1 MNDLQ
6 IFKNSDFGTVRTME
20 QNDKVLFCGKDIA
33 AALGYKD
40 TVNSIKKH
48 CRGVAIHHPIQD
60 SMGRTQQA
68 RFITEGDVYRLIAH
82 SKLPAAERFEHW
94 VFDEVLPSIRKNG
107 GYIAGQENM
116 SDAELMAKALEV
128 ARRTLANKQAQIEHM
143 QPKAVFADA
152 VCASNTTILVG
163 ELAKILRQ
171 NGVDM
176 GEKRLFDWLRQN
188 GYLVRRNGT
197 DRNMPTQRSM
207 EQGLFVIKET
217 TVCHS
222 DGHTTISKT
231 PKITGKGQQYFVNI
245 FLRKDA
251 DKNHFIQK
259 VQEQNENCI

>member
-1 MNDLQ
+1 MNDFQ
-6 IFKNSDFGTVRTME
+6 IFTYRNEQVRTIQQPDGLWWVLRDVCQILGLSNPTVVASRLE
-20 QNDKVLFCGKDIA
+20 DDERTKFNLGRQGEATIINEPGLYAVILRSDKPEAKDF
-33 AALGYKD
+33 K
-40 TVNSIKKH
+40 
-48 CRGVAIHHPIQD
+48 R
-60 SMGRTQQA
+60 
-68 RFITEGDVYRLIAH
+68 
-82 SKLPAAERFEHW
+82 W
-94 VFDEVLPSIRKNG
+94 VTHEVLPSIRKNG
-107 GYIAGQENM
+107 GYIAGQETM

-171 NGVDM
+171 NGVNM

-245 FLRKDA
+245 FLRKDVERE
-251 DKNHFIQK
+251 K
-259 VQEQNENCI
+259 VNK